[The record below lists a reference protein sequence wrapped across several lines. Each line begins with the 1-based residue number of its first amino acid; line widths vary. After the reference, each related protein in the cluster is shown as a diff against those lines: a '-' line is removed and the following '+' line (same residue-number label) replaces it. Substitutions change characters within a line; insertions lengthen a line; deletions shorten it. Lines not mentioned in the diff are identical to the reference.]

1 MCVTNLLDKRNN
13 FVTNVFCRVDH
24 SGSTFPMHP
33 STLFGYVWIHLFHF
47 TSGYDLW
54 LTLPSQDLF
63 GCAIVIECLLKN
75 LVSYLICSLQK
86 NYKSLKDI

>member
-54 LTLPSQDLF
+54 INVTFS
-63 GCAIVIECLLKN
+63 GAIVIECLLKN

-86 NYKSLKDI
+86 KTINL